1 MDIAKLRA
9 LVDLVV
15 ESGVAELTVES
26 DDLKVTVKAYGGVAT
41 PPITSLPAP
50 AAASTPSISVVA
62 AAPATPVADTST
74 RPVTSPIVGTFYRAA
89 APGGP
94 NLVEVGQRVA
104 VGQTLCIVEAMKV
117 MNEIEAEF
125 GGIVREVCVENGQ
138 PVEAEA
144 VLFRVEPA

>member
-26 DDLKVTVKAYGGVAT
+26 DDLKVTVKAYGGAAT
-41 PPITSLPAP
+41 PPTASF
-50 AAASTPSISVVA
+50 AASTPSISAVV
-62 AAPATPVADTST
+62 AAPATPAADTST

-89 APGGP
+89 TPGGP
-94 NLVEVGQRVA
+94 NFVEVGQRVV
-104 VGQTLCIVEAMKV
+104 VGQTLGIVEAMKV

>member
-1 MDIAKLRA
+1 MDIEKVRA

-15 ESGVAELTVES
+15 ESGIASLTVES
-26 DDLKVTVKAYGGVAT
+26 GDLKIKVLGQGTVIAPPVAAGPAAPPPPAAVTAAVPEA
-41 PPITSLPAP
+41 PAP
-50 AAASTPSISVVA
+50 S
-62 AAPATPVADTST
+62 APDLAT

-89 APGGP
+89 APGSP

-104 VGQTLCIVEAMKV
+104 VGETLCIIEAMKV

-125 GGIVREVCVENGQ
+125 PGIVREICVENAQ

-144 VLFRVEPA
+144 VLFRIEPL